1 MDTKRLYSPKQV
13 KEVLDKHGFYFSKGL
28 GQNFLID
35 GNTVRKIVYLA
46 GISKEDCIIEIGPG
60 MGTLTE
66 ELALNA
72 KKVISIELDNRLKP
86 ILEETLEAYDNIK
99 IIYEDVLK
107 VDLNQLIKDEC
118 KGLRVKIVANLPY
131 YVTTP
136 IIAKLI
142 ESELPIESISVMV
155 QKEVAQRI
163 VAGPHTKEYGSL
175 SLFVQFYTDP
185 KILMTVP
192 KTVFMP
198 RPSIDSAVIN
208 LKLKDKTP
216 LANKENYFHLV
227 KAAFSKR
234 RKTLI
239 NSLSSFDLDIEKDE
253 LREGLKRAGIDETLR
268 GEDLS
273 MEDYIRL
280 SLELRQLKKL

>member
-1 MDTKRLYSPKQV
+1 MGRKRLYSPKQV
-13 KEVLDKHGFYFSKGL
+13 KEVLDRHGFYFSKSL

-46 GISKEDCIIEIGPG
+46 GITKEDCVIEIGPG

-66 ELALNA
+66 ELAINA

-86 ILEETLEAYDNIK
+86 ILEETLAPYDNTK

-107 VDLNQLIKDEC
+107 VDLKELIKTEC
-118 KGLRVKIVANLPY
+118 KGLNVKIVANLPY

-142 ESELPIESISVMV
+142 ESELPIQSISLMV

-163 VAGPHTKEYGSL
+163 VAKAHTKDYGSL
-175 SLFVQFYTDP
+175 SLFVQFYAEA
-185 KILMTVP
+185 KILMKVP

-198 RPSIDSAVIN
+198 QPKVDSVVIN
-208 LKLKDKTP
+208 LKLREKLP
-216 LANKENYFHLV
+216 QANKENYFLLV
-227 KAAFSKR
+227 RAAFSKR

-239 NSLSSFDLDIEKDE
+239 NALSSFGLDIEKEE
-253 LREGLKRAGIDETLR
+253 LREALKRAGIEETTR

-280 SLELRQLKKL
+280 SLELKQLKKL

>member
-1 MDTKRLYSPKQV
+1 MDNKRLYSPSQV
-13 KEVLDKHGFYFSKGL
+13 REVLDRHGFTFSKGL

-35 GNTVRKIVYLA
+35 GNIVRNIVKGAQITKDDYVL
-46 GISKEDCIIEIGPG
+46 EIGPG

-72 KKVISIELDNRLKP
+72 KKVIAIELDQRLKSV
-86 ILEETLEAYDNIK
+86 LEETLEPYDNVEIV
-99 IIYEDVLK
+99 YGDVLK
-107 VDLNQLIKDEC
+107 LP
-118 KGLRVKIVANLPY
+118 LREIIEEKCQGQSVKVVANLPY

-136 IIAKLI
+136 IIGRLI
-142 ESELPIESISVMV
+142 EEELPLHSISVMV
-155 QKEVAQRI
+155 QKEVADRM
-163 VAGPHTKEYGSL
+163 VAKPHTKDYGAL
-175 SLFVQFYTDP
+175 TLFVRFYTEP
-185 KILMTVP
+185 RIIMKVP

-198 RPSIDSAVIN
+198 QPKIDSSVIRLD
-208 LKLKDKTP
+208 LKEQIPDV
-216 LANKENYFHLV
+216 NRDSYFKLV

-239 NSLSSFDLDIEKDE
+239 NALSTFGLEADKEAI
-253 LREGLKRAGIDETLR
+253 REALKRAGIEETLR

-280 SLELRQLKKL
+280 ARELPEL

>member
-13 KEVLDKHGFYFSKGL
+13 KEVLDRHGFYFSKSL

-46 GISKEDCIIEIGPG
+46 GITKEDCVIEIGPG

-66 ELALNA
+66 ELAINA
-72 KKVISIELDNRLKP
+72 KQVISIELDSRLKP
-86 ILEETLEAYDNIK
+86 ILEETLAPYGNTK
-99 IIYEDVLK
+99 IIFEDVLK
-107 VDLNQLIKDEC
+107 VDLKELIEKEC
-118 KGLRVKIVANLPY
+118 EGLSVKIVANLPY

-163 VAGPHTKEYGSL
+163 VAKAHTKEYGSL
-175 SLFVQFYTDP
+175 SLFVQFYAEA
-185 KILMTVP
+185 KILMKVP

-198 RPSIDSAVIN
+198 QPTIDSAVIN
-208 LKLKDKTP
+208 LRLREKLP
-216 LANKENYFHLV
+216 EANKDNYFHLV
-227 KAAFSKR
+227 RAAFSKR

-239 NSLSSFDLDIEKDE
+239 NALSSYGLDIEKEE
-253 LREGLKRAGIDETLR
+253 LREALKRAGIEETVR

-273 MEDYIRL
+273 MDDYIRL
-280 SLELRQLKKL
+280 SLEVKELKKL

>member
-1 MDTKRLYSPKQV
+1 MGTKRLYSPKQV
-13 KEVLDKHGFYFSKGL
+13 KEVLDRHGFYFSKSL

-46 GISKEDCIIEIGPG
+46 GITKEDCVIEIGPG

-66 ELALNA
+66 ELAINA

-86 ILEETLEAYDNIK
+86 ILEETLAPYDNTK

-107 VDLNQLIKDEC
+107 VDLKELIKTEC
-118 KGLRVKIVANLPY
+118 KGLNVKIVANLPY

-142 ESELPIESISVMV
+142 ESELPIQSISLMV

-163 VAGPHTKEYGSL
+163 VAKAHTKDYGSL
-175 SLFVQFYTDP
+175 SLFVQFYAEA
-185 KILMTVP
+185 KILMKVP

-198 RPSIDSAVIN
+198 QPKVDSVVIN
-208 LKLKDKTP
+208 LKLREKLP
-216 LANKENYFHLV
+216 QANKENYFLLV

-239 NSLSSFDLDIEKDE
+239 NALSSFGLDIEKEE
-253 LREGLKRAGIDETLR
+253 LREALKRAGIEETTR

-280 SLELRQLKKL
+280 SLELKQLKKL

>member
-1 MDTKRLYSPKQV
+1 MGRKRLYSPKQV
-13 KEVLDKHGFYFSKGL
+13 KEVLDRHGFYFSKSL

-46 GISKEDCIIEIGPG
+46 GITKEDCVIEIGPG

-66 ELALNA
+66 ELVINA

-86 ILEETLEAYDNIK
+86 ILEETLAPYDNTK

-107 VDLNQLIKDEC
+107 VDLKELIKTEC
-118 KGLRVKIVANLPY
+118 KGLNVKIVANLPY

-142 ESELPIESISVMV
+142 ESELPIQSISLMV

-163 VAGPHTKEYGSL
+163 VAKAHTKDYGSL
-175 SLFVQFYTDP
+175 SLFVQFYAEA
-185 KILMTVP
+185 KILMKVP

-198 RPSIDSAVIN
+198 QPKVDSAVIN
-208 LKLKDKTP
+208 LKLREKLP
-216 LANKENYFHLV
+216 QANKENYFHLV
-227 KAAFSKR
+227 RAAFSKR

-239 NSLSSFDLDIEKDE
+239 NALSSFGLDIEKEE
-253 LREGLKRAGIDETLR
+253 LREALKRAGIEETTR

-280 SLELRQLKKL
+280 SLELKQLKKL